1 MTVKD
6 GYMVKLTQDQLVELL
21 TQAKKDGLDTNDA
34 NKTATKAHSDAQAV
48 IEAKAYPV
56 AVANIRLLNSVLNAT
71 DPLDAFTRLMADG
84 KFQKFGK
91 CRLDV
96 RFDGAG
102 GCDPVAS
109 KYSARSG
116 SSTTPSTGSGFK
128 VGSWPESITFANN
141 TKEVSQ
147 AMVIKTIAR
156 LYGVNIDNKENWPGT
171 NLPWSKHG
179 TPAKWGLLIAGPVSK
194 NGVEKSKDGQTTVG
208 ARVTFTDATKPAMLL
223 TDWLSAQLAAYK
235 ATQVTK

>member
-1 MTVKD
+1 MA
-6 GYMVKLTQDQLVELL
+6 KLTQAQLVEFL
-21 TQAKKDGLDTNDA
+21 TQAKKDGLDTSDA
-34 NKTATKAHSDAQAV
+34 NKTATKAHSDAQAI

-116 SSTTPSTGSGFK
+116 SATTTSTGTGFK
-128 VGSWPESITFANN
+128 VGSWPESIVFSNN
-141 TKEVSQ
+141 TKEITQ
-147 AMVIKTIAR
+147 AMVVKTIAR
-156 LYGVNIDNKENWPGT
+156 LYAVKIDDTANWPGR
-171 NLPWSKHG
+171 NICWSKHS
-179 TPAKWGLLIAGPVSK
+179 TQLKWGLLITGPVSK

-208 ARVTFTDATKPAMLL
+208 AMVTFSDATKPAMLL
-223 TDWLSAQLAAYK
+223 TDWLSAQVAAYK
-235 ATQVTK
+235 ATQATT

>member
-1 MTVKD
+1 MIT
-6 GYMVKLTQDQLVELL
+6 MAKLTQAQLVEFL
-21 TQAKKDGLDTNDA
+21 TQAKKDGLDTSDA
-34 NKTATKAHSDAQAV
+34 NKTATKAHSDAQAA
-48 IEAKAYPV
+48 IDAKAYPV

-109 KYSARSG
+109 KYSARVG
-116 SSTTPSTGSGFK
+116 SSPTSSNGSTVKPFT
-128 VGSWPESITFANN
+128 VGSWPESIVFSNN
-141 TKEVSQ
+141 TKEITQ
-147 AMVIKTIAR
+147 AMVVKTIAR
-156 LYGVNIDNKENWPGT
+156 LYAVKIDDTANWPGR
-171 NLPWSKHG
+171 NICWSKHSTQG
-179 TPAKWGLLIAGPVSK
+179 KWALLIAGPVVK

-208 ARVTFTDATKPAMLL
+208 AMVTFSDATKPAMLL
-223 TDWLSAQLAAYK
+223 TDWLSAQVAAYK
-235 ATQVTK
+235 ATQATT